1 MHLTWLVAHRLAE
14 LVKARVV
21 GPECMLWQCAVDQ
34 VLVRLVDSHPQVSK
48 PCIRPAALIKLS

>member
-1 MHLTWLVAHRLAE
+1 
-14 LVKARVV
+14 VV